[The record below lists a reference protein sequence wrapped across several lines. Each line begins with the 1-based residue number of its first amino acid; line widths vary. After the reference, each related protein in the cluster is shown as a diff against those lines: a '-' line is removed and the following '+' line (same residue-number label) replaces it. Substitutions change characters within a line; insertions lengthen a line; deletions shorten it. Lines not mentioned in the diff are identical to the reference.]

1 MKAKRISVVLPIA
14 LTGLSNTALGAN
26 VDNVGNNTWASPDTW
41 TWQSDNENNGVVEEP
56 ADAIDFFRLTGLA
69 PGSQAE
75 VIFSLPNCADNG
87 PIQLE
92 AFNTTQVAGD
102 NVTLNATLASIPIS
116 ASCGSGNAFVAIP
129 ANGELGLKVT
139 DTGSVDPEGYRI
151 TINATPAMSAT
162 PVPLAAWPVVPLLG
176 AAGLAAL
183 RRKQKRPAE
192 KQAA

>member
-1 MKAKRISVVLPIA
+1 MKAKRISVFLPIA
-14 LTGLSNTALGAN
+14 LSGLSNTALGAN

-75 VIFSLPNCADNG
+75 VIIWLPDCQDDG
-87 PIQLE
+87 PIELE
-92 AFNTTQVAGD
+92 VFNTTQVAGD
-102 NVTLNATLASIPIS
+102 NVTLNTILDSIPIS
-116 ASCGSGNAFVAIP
+116 TDCSSGNAFVTIP

-139 DTGSVDPEGYRI
+139 DTGSVDAEGYRI
-151 TINATPAMSAT
+151 TINAIPARSST